1 LVNNIEYS
9 YQVSATYADGTESD
23 LSETVSVTPQAQT
36 VHEESYDDGMAESNW
51 HPAASNNWAAV
62 KYTAA
67 ATGEEVMRFKW
78 YQIGDGGAMYVKVF
92 EDDNGMPGNEL
103 YSGVTTGGTDGWNDK
118 DLSSEDMVVS
128 GDFWVG
134 VKTFA
139 TTLPMGV
146 DTTTDA
152 GTSMTNDNTEW
163 TSYAGNIMFRVLLD
177 SGTVLSNDNNL
188 LPSTFS
194 ISNAYPNPFNP
205 STNINVDIPNS
216 GLLNINVYN
225 LKGQLVSS
233 LINKNVYAGSYSFT
247 WDASAL
253 TSGLYFVSVS
263 YDGKVYNQKVTLVK

>member
-1 LVNNIEYS
+1 MFLV
-9 YQVSATYADGTESD
+9 TFG
-23 LSETVSVTPQAQT
+23 L
-36 VHEESYDDGMAESNW
+36 
-51 HPAASNNWAAV
+51 
-62 KYTAA
+62 
-67 ATGEEVMRFKW
+67 
-78 YQIGDGGAMYVKVF
+78 
-92 EDDNGMPGNEL
+92 
-103 YSGVTTGGTDGWNDK
+103 
-118 DLSSEDMVVS
+118 
-128 GDFWVG
+128 

-163 TSYAGNIMFRVLLD
+163 TSYTGNIMFRVSLD
-177 SGTVLSNDNNL
+177 SGTILSNESDL
-188 LPSTFS
+188 LPSTFN

-225 LKGQLVSS
+225 LNGQLVFS
-233 LINKNVYAGSYSFT
+233 LINENVYAGSYSFT

>member
-1 LVNNIEYS
+1 
-9 YQVSATYADGTESD
+9 
-23 LSETVSVTPQAQT
+23 
-36 VHEESYDDGMAESNW
+36 MAESNW

-103 YSGVTTGGTDGWNDK
+103 YSGVTTGGVDGWNDK

-163 TSYAGNIMFRVLLD
+163 TSYTGNIMFRVSLD
-177 SGTVLSNDNNL
+177 SGTVLSNESDL
-188 LPSTFS
+188 LPSTFN

-225 LKGQLVSS
+225 LNGQLVSS
-233 LINKNVYAGSYSFT
+233 LINENVYAGSYSFT

-263 YDGKVYNQKVTLVK
+263 YDGKIYNQKVTLIK

>member
-1 LVNNIEYS
+1 
-9 YQVSATYADGTESD
+9 
-23 LSETVSVTPQAQT
+23 
-36 VHEESYDDGMAESNW
+36 
-51 HPAASNNWAAV
+51 
-62 KYTAA
+62 
-67 ATGEEVMRFKW
+67 MRFKW

-152 GTSMTNDNTEW
+152 GNSMTNDNTEW
-163 TSYAGNIMFRVLLD
+163 TSYTGNIMFRVSLD
-177 SGTVLSNDNNL
+177 SGTVLSNQSDL

-225 LKGQLVSS
+225 LNGQLVSS
-233 LINKNVYAGSYSFT
+233 LINKNVYALAHIHLHGM
-247 WDASAL
+247 L
-253 TSGLYFVSVS
+253 LH
-263 YDGKVYNQKVTLVK
+263 